1 MFFMSGFLKLLMKVL
16 LLGLCSKNFEFFCSI
31 WVVRVPTDYASLI
44 EHLFYVEKL
53 RCFWT
58 LI

>member
-1 MFFMSGFLKLLMKVL
+1 MSGFLKLLMKVL

>member
-1 MFFMSGFLKLLMKVL
+1 MGFVRRILSFFVICGFK
-16 LLGLCSKNFEFFCSI
+16 
-31 WVVRVPTDYASLI
+31 RVPTDYASLI